1 MEITAL
7 LLGQL
12 LTLATLATGLRV
24 HIHEDHTFRG
34 LHIVIISI
42 LMPSANDK

>member
-12 LTLATLATGLRV
+12 LALATLATGLRV
-24 HIHEDHTFRG
+24 YIHEDHTFRG
-34 LHIVIISI
+34 LHRISNHLHI
-42 LMPSANDK
+42 DAFSKR